1 MRLAGNTPLLNKLF
15 ILVSIFAGII
25 VGLTGTVGAQEV
37 ALKLHNL
44 LPPMS
49 ALKKLELA
57 FHDSWHLAALV
68 SHY

>member
-1 MRLAGNTPLLNKLF
+1 MRLAGNTPLLNKLS
-15 ILVSIFAGII
+15 ILVSVFAGIV
-25 VGLTGTVGAQEV
+25 VGLTETVGAQEA
-37 ALKLHNL
+37 ALKLHTL

>member
-1 MRLAGNTPLLNKLF
+1 MRLAGNTPLLNKLS

-37 ALKLHNL
+37 ALKLHHL

-49 ALKKLELA
+49 ALKKLELG
-57 FHDSWHLAALV
+57 FYDPWHLVPLV